1 MPDRDTLINRVVDDE
16 ATGSDWEALK
26 VIAAHDATLWRE
38 LAEAQ
43 HAHAEL
49 CAAVASATDLVEAI
63 DAPASEAQRWRFAAR
78 VRTATTWGGW
88 AAAAAVVIAW
98 MGGIN
103 EGVRPSGDQPNQASL
118 LPVGTARTPADALQQ
133 YLDLGRASG
142 DVVGEMPDVLL
153 VGSTPN
159 PAGRGYEIVFIRQ
172 IVERRVVEDV
182 YRLGTDELGRPV
194 PMRMDVVHKERD
206 PT

>member
-1 MPDRDTLINRVVDDE
+1 MNRDTLINRVVDDE
-16 ATGSDWEALK
+16 ASASDWEALK
-26 VIAAHDATLWRE
+26 DIAARDATLWRD

-49 CAAVASATDLVEAI
+49 CAAVASATDGVDSI
-63 DAPASEAQRWRFAAR
+63 DAPVDDALRWRFAAR

-88 AAAAAVVIAW
+88 AAAAAVALAW
-98 MGGIN
+98 FGGLH
-103 EGVRPSGDQPNQASL
+103 EAGPSSGDQGNQASL

-159 PAGRGYEIVFIRQ
+159 PRGHGYEVVFIRQ
-172 IVERRVVEDV
+172 IVERRVVEDL

-194 PMRMDVVHKERD
+194 PMRMDVVHRDRD
-206 PT
+206 PM